1 MRFYKEYVNMK
12 MPEVIDMIATVQK
25 WIDQAIS
32 FEWIINPA
40 ETSPADLYAYYI
52 KSRQQGIK
60 TIYYV
65 RSMSLD
71 VKECSSC
78 SG

>member
-1 MRFYKEYVNMK
+1 MNN
-12 MPEVIDMIATVQK
+12 VIDMISVIQK
-25 WIDQAIS
+25 WIDQSIS
-32 FEWIINPA
+32 FEWMINPA
-40 ETSPADLYAYYI
+40 NITPADLYSYYI
-52 KSRQQGIK
+52 KARQQGIK